1 MIDLANQINLFL
13 KFNVQDCVAAWA
25 TDVVLNAAE
34 AVIDVIWTRS

>member
-25 TDVVLNAAE
+25 TDVLNAAE
-34 AVIDVIWTRS
+34 AVIDVIWTWS